1 MPLRLLVRAYACVLA
16 VALSTF
22 AGVAAPS
29 HAFASACSNDGSGF
43 DAWLAGFR
51 QRAAK
56 QGISAATMS
65 QALAGITYD
74 SGVIRLDRGQ
84 KSFKLSFE
92 DFYRRR
98 VSSSL
103 ITRGQKLM
111 KQHAAL
117 FARIEQTF
125 GVPKEVITSIWGLET
140 AYGSDKGGNR
150 PILRSLATLASDCRR
165 SAFFENE
172 LLSALRIVQ
181 RGDKTIAQLIGGWA
195 GEIGPMQFLPS
206 SYVKFAVDFDGDGR
220 RDLYNST
227 ADMLASTANFLKLSG
242 WQRGQPWGPGTANYE
257 VIREWNKADVYVK
270 TISLMS
276 SRMAEHAE

>member
-1 MPLRLLVRAYACVLA
+1 MPLRLLMRAHVCV
-16 VALSTF
+16 VAIAIAIF

-29 HAFASACSNDGSGF
+29 RAHASACSNDGSGF
-43 DAWLAGFR
+43 EAWLAGFR

-65 QALAGITYD
+65 HSLAGLAYD

-103 ITRGQKLM
+103 ITRGQRLM

-117 FARIEQTF
+117 FSRIEQTF

-140 AYGSDKGGNR
+140 GYGSDKGGDR

-172 LLSALRIVQ
+172 LLNALRIVQ

-227 ADMLASTANFLKLSG
+227 ADMLASTANFLKVSG
-242 WQRGQPWGPGTANYE
+242 WQRGQPWGPGTANYD
-257 VIREWNKADVYVK
+257 VIREWNKAEVYVK

-276 SRMAEHAE
+276 SRMAGHAE